1 MKTTKELII
10 ADITAKV
17 EAKLASHKVD
27 LSLLDNLSN
36 IMMESGSLLVL
47 QKQQLEAAQKLDKSI
62 VLNKKGLAE
71 AQRGLAAATDLGEP
85 KAIEIFK
92 GWVKSFT
99 TDLSRAE
106 KGKKL
111 VANLSNI

>member
-1 MKTTKELII
+1 MKTTKEIII

-17 EAKLASHKVD
+17 EAKLASQKVE
-27 LSLLDNLSN
+27 LSLLNELSN

-62 VLNKKGLAE
+62 TLNKKGLAE

-99 TDLSRAE
+99 TDLARAE

>member
-17 EAKLASHKVD
+17 EAKLASHKVE

-36 IMMESGSLLVL
+36 IMAESGSLLVL
-47 QKQQLEAAQKLDKSI
+47 QKQQMEAEQKLQKSI
-62 VLNKKGLAE
+62 ALNKKGLAD
-71 AQRGLAAATDLGEP
+71 AQMGLKAATDLGEP
-85 KAIEIFK
+85 RAIEIFK

-99 TDLSRAE
+99 KDIERAE
-106 KGKKL
+106 KGRKL
-111 VANLSNI
+111 VSGLSNI